1 MFEAAVAVGKAAVG
15 GGNVAQAAF
24 VAVVNL
30 HALQQM
36 LEFDAI
42 GADVLYGGGTGTTG
56 DEGEVF
62 RAVPAFAC
70 APGGHRVPGF
80 ARLYLQEDAVRVF
93 ADDALAAVLRTED
106 ARLDF
111 FAADGVAAAAEDA
124 VAGRGGAPFFRALY
138 QDEFAREGRAGK
150 GVARG
155 EVGVVFGL
163 HGQVG
168 FCCLR
173 LVLYVHHAKALPP
186 CM

>member
-1 MFEAAVAVGKAAVG
+1 M
-15 GGNVAQAAF
+15 
-24 VAVVNL
+24 
-30 HALQQM
+30 
-36 LEFDAI
+36 
-42 GADVLYGGGTGTTG
+42 
-56 DEGEVF
+56 
-62 RAVPAFAC
+62 
-70 APGGHRVPGF
+70 
-80 ARLYLQEDAVRVF
+80 QEDAVRVF

-111 FAADGVAAAAEDA
+111 FTADGVAAAAEDA

-150 GVARG
+150 GVAGG